1 MGIKIRDL
9 IQRKEIEFDDL
20 VGRKI
25 GVDFSNAAYQ
35 FLASIRQRDGMPL
48 TDSKGHITSHLV
60 GLFSRTTNLMA
71 RGIKICYVFDGK
83 PPALKYGTTTQR
95 QEKKKE
101 AEERLKE
108 AKEEEDVMAM
118 MKYSKQS
125 MRLTQEMVDESKD
138 LIKALGL
145 PGIQA
150 PSEADAQLA
159 FMCEK
164 GDVWAVATSD
174 VDPLLHGCPRTIT
187 NLTLSQ
193 KRKLPGGR
201 IINIKPELIELK
213 SLLSNLKI
221 NLDQL
226 IVIGILIGTDYN
238 PGGVKGIGPKTALKL
253 VQQTKDFDKIFKDAK
268 ADFNWKQIYAIFKSM
283 PIMKNY
289 QMKWGNPDP
298 EAVKKILVDEH
309 DFSEERVDATLA
321 KIIKVKSTKE
331 QKGLDSWVK

>member
-9 IQRKEIEFDDL
+9 LPKKEIEFDDL
-20 VGRKI
+20 IGKKI

-35 FLASIRQRDGMPL
+35 FLASIRQRDGTPL
-48 TDSKGHITSHLV
+48 MDSKGHITSHLV
-60 GLFSRTTNLMA
+60 GLFTRTANLMS

-83 PPALKYGTTTQR
+83 PPALKYGTSAGR
-95 QEKKKE
+95 EERKKE

-108 AKEEEDVMAM
+108 AKEEEDVMAI

-125 MRLTQEMVDESKD
+125 MRLTQEMVDESKE

-150 PSEADAQLA
+150 PSESDAQLA

-164 GDVWAVATSD
+164 GDIWAAATSD

-193 KRKLPGGR
+193 KRRVPGGR

-213 SLLSNLKI
+213 ELLDNFKI
-221 NLDQL
+221 NIDQL
-226 IVIGILIGTDYN
+226 IVVGILVGTDYN
-238 PGGVKGIGPKTALKL
+238 PGGVKGVGPKTALKI
-253 VQQTKDFDKIFKDAK
+253 VQQTRDFDKIFRDVE
-268 ADFNWKQIYAIFKSM
+268 ADFNWKQVYAIFKSM

-289 QMKWGNPDP
+289 QMKWGSTDA
-298 EAVKKILVDEH
+298 EAVKNILVDKH
-309 DFSEERVDATLA
+309 DFSEERVNATLA
-321 KIIKVKSTKE
+321 KIIKVKAKD
-331 QKGLDSWVK
+331 QKGLDKWVR